1 MFGKIF
7 RSPVTTIVLF
17 VIAAGLILS
26 SSIGGTMAILN
37 IQSDDYLAEIKLD
50 ELDVGLT
57 ETCYDGVARV
67 IPNSP
72 DLYNPAAGEALIE
85 EQNLIPKGES
95 FTPGKEYVEKLAVI
109 NNSAIP
115 EYVRVSVYKYWE
127 KDGKKDVS
135 LDPDLI
141 ELGFVTDSGWV
152 IDPDASTSERT
163 VLYYSGGPVAPGG
176 STPNFTDTF
185 KVSTSAIDSM
195 YAGASCHI
203 ACVVDGVQNH
213 NAAAAITSA
222 WGHNF
227 LGIQ

>member
-1 MFGKIF
+1 MLGKIF

-17 VIAAGLILS
+17 VVAAGLILS

-57 ETCYDGVARV
+57 ETCYDNVTRV

-72 DLYNPAAGEALIE
+72 DLYNPAAGQALIE
-85 EQNLIPKGES
+85 EKNLIPKGES
-95 FTPGKEYVEKLAVI
+95 FVPGKKYVEKLAVI

-115 EYVRVSVYKYWE
+115 EYVRVTVYRYWE
-127 KDGKKDVS
+127 KDGEKDIS
-135 LDPDLI
+135 LDPSLI
-141 ELGFVTDSGWV
+141 ELNFVTNGGWV
-152 IDPDASTSERT
+152 IDQDATTKERT
-163 VLYYSGGPVAPGG
+163 VLYYTGGPIAPGG
-176 STPNFTDTF
+176 SSPIFTDTL
-185 KVSTSAIDSM
+185 KVSADALDNM
-195 YAGASCHI
+195 YSGATCHI

-213 NAAAAITSA
+213 NAGAAITSA